1 MRVIVTGGGS
11 GGHIYPAIAIAD
23 KIKEKEPE
31 SEILYIGNDIGL
43 EKDIVPQSGYPME
56 LVSAK
61 WLDRRNILKIFD
73 TGFSTMRGI
82 RQAYKIMKKF
92 KPDAVIGTGGF
103 VCVPVMYAGHKYG
116 AKCYLHEQNAFPGV
130 ANKTLEKFA
139 DKVFLGFPEASHY
152 FHQPEKHIVVGNPV
166 RRRFYDIDKIAA
178 REKLGIPQNDFTVF
192 SFGGSQGAEKINEVA
207 FELMEAVNG
216 HDGVSFIFGTGSQ
229 YYDEVLEKAKGRG
242 IEIRDNIRV
251 KSYINDM
258 ESYLGAADLIISRA
272 GALSVAETTV
282 CGKASILIPSPNV
295 TGNHQFFNAKSVADR
310 GGAVLIEEK
319 DLNPEGLLAE
329 VMRLKNN
336 PEILEKMSRASKA
349 CAPLSATELIYSE
362 IKKYE

>member
-1 MRVIVTGGGS
+1 M
-11 GGHIYPAIAIAD
+11 
-23 KIKEKEPE
+23 
-31 SEILYIGNDIGL
+31 
-43 EKDIVPQSGYPME
+43 
-56 LVSAK
+56 
-61 WLDRRNILKIFD
+61 
-73 TGFSTMRGI
+73 
-82 RQAYKIMKKF
+82 
-92 KPDAVIGTGGF
+92 
-103 VCVPVMYAGHKYG
+103 
-116 AKCYLHEQNAFPGV
+116 
-130 ANKTLEKFA
+130 
-139 DKVFLGFPEASHY
+139 
-152 FHQPEKHIVVGNPV
+152 
-166 RRRFYDIDKIAA
+166 
-178 REKLGIPQNDFTVF
+178 
-192 SFGGSQGAEKINEVA
+192 
-207 FELMEAVNG
+207 
-216 HDGVSFIFGTGSQ
+216 
-229 YYDEVLEKAKGRG
+229 
-242 IEIRDNIRV
+242 